1 MRKATIL
8 IVEDD
13 GILALHLQDMLSRLG
28 YTVAGPLASGERAVA
43 FVSEHPIDLILMD
56 IELAGTMNG
65 IDAAETI
72 QRTADIPI
80 VFLTG
85 FSQDPLVEQAK
96 IATPYGYLIKPVP
109 ERELVA
115 TLELAL
121 HRHSLDRKLAESR
134 IALQKS
140 EAQYRHLFEN
150 SPLGIFRT
158 TLDGRPL
165 LVNAEM
171 ARIVGCATPEEA
183 ISEFKDLGARLYV
196 DPGRRMDFISLLQQH
211 GAVNHFEYEG
221 RKKNGETLWISMN
234 ARLTPADT
242 VQAGGWVID
251 GFAIDITD
259 RKKAEEALRESEQKY
274 RTLANH
280 GQALIW
286 TSGTDKFCNY
296 FNDIWLE
303 FTGRSLEQELGNGW
317 VEGVHPDDLQRVWIS
332 CRAFDRREKF
342 SMVYRLRRHDGEYR
356 WLLDLMDVHAI
367 MQKVNSLV
375 ISAICLDITTHKRAE
390 EEKNNLQAQLQQAQK
405 MEAIGTLAGGIA
417 HDFNNILGA
426 ILGYAEMA
434 QEDCPSGSQIAKDL
448 DQVIRAGTRARDL
461 VKQILAFSRQA
472 ATEQLPLQ
480 PASIIKEAI
489 KLLRSSLPTT
499 IDIEQ
504 DIDPESGLIFADPTQ
519 IHQVLMNLCTN
530 AFHAM
535 ETMGGIL
542 TISLK
547 KKMLSPQ
554 ELADHPGLQPG
565 NFVQLSVGDSGPG
578 IAPEIRERIFDP
590 YFTTKETGKGTGMGL
605 AIVHGIV
612 KSYGGLI
619 SCHSRPGEG
628 AVFTITLPALEERA
642 VSKSEPVESIPVGS
656 ERILFVDDETMLAEM
671 GQAMLEKLGIHG
683 NNMHKQSRR
692 TRPFQEPA

>member
-1 MRKATIL
+1 MHKATIL

-43 FVSEHPIDLILMD
+43 FVPEHPVDLILMD
-56 IELAGTMNG
+56 IELAGTMSG

-72 QRTADIPI
+72 QRTVDIPI

-115 TLELAL
+115 TLEMAL
-121 HRHSLDRKLAESR
+121 HRHSLDRKLKESR

-165 LVNAEM
+165 VVNAEM

-196 DPGRRMDFISLLQQH
+196 DSGRRKEFISLLQQH

-234 ARLTPADT
+234 ARLTPADNGQT
-242 VQAGGWVID
+242 GGWVID

-286 TSGTDKFCNY
+286 TSGTDKLCNY
-296 FNDIWLE
+296 FNLIWLE

-317 VEGVHPDDLQRVWIS
+317 AEGVHPDDLQRCLDIYVG
-332 CRAFDRREKF
+332 AFDRREKF

-356 WLLDLMDVHAI
+356 WLLDDGCPRYNTKGEFIGYIGH
-367 MQKVNSLV
+367 
-375 ISAICLDITTHKRAE
+375 CLDITTHKRAE
-390 EEKNNLQAQLQQAQK
+390 EEKKHLQVQLQQAQK

-434 QEDCPSGSQIAKDL
+434 QEDCPPGSHDGQDL
-448 DQVIRAGTRARDL
+448 DQVIKAGHRAKDL

-472 ATEQLPLQ
+472 ETEQHSSATCRPSSRKRSNCSVPHCRRPLPSSRIL
-480 PASIIKEAI
+480 I
-489 KLLRSSLPTT
+489 RS
-499 IDIEQ
+499 
-504 DIDPESGLIFADPTQ
+504 A
-519 IHQVLMNLCTN
+519 
-530 AFHAM
+530 
-535 ETMGGIL
+535 
-542 TISLK
+542 
-547 KKMLSPQ
+547 
-554 ELADHPGLQPG
+554 ADHSGRSDP
-565 NFVQLSVGDSGPG
+565 DSPDPDEPLHQCLPCHGRDGRHPHHFPEKEDVLPARILPIDAGHSSRGISCNCRSGIPAQG
-578 IAPEIRERIFDP
+578 IAPEIQERIFDP

-612 KSYGGLI
+612 KSYGGFI
-619 SCHSRPGEG
+619 TCHSQPGEG
-628 AVFTITLPALEERA
+628 TVFTITLPVLKELPLSQDRT
-642 VSKSEPVESIPVGS
+642 G
-656 ERILFVDDETMLAEM
+656 RIDP
-671 GQAMLEKLGIHG
+671 
-683 NNMHKQSRR
+683 RR
-692 TRPFQEPA
+692 Q